1 MKNNVPSHE
10 AIDQTPSIIKDDT
23 SAVDASATDASKEF
37 HDPLLSC
44 LLLITKL
51 ENTPCSSTSLV
62 AGLPLV
68 DEKLTPELF
77 VRASERAGLQS
88 KVQEK
93 RLQDIPSLVL
103 PATLVLKRNRAVVLL
118 SADYE
123 LGKATILESKT
134 GSEKVVSLD
143 ALSQAYSGY
152 VIYTR
157 AAYNLDQDIEEAHLK
172 EKKKDHWFW
181 SVMRSS
187 WRIYRDVLLASLFIN
202 LFAIANPLFTM
213 NVYDRVV
220 PNAAIETLW
229 ALAIGVLIV
238 FVFDAILKGLRGYF
252 IEVAGKKSDIV
263 LSAFL
268 FERVLGSN
276 YSERPASVGAFVSQF
291 REFDQV
297 RNFYTTSTISA
308 FVDMP
313 FVIIFLLLIF
323 YVGGWLVAIPLVA
336 LPLILGYGLLMRK
349 PIKAAIE
356 QTYAS
361 GAQKNATLVESLV
374 GLETVKS
381 LGAESLVQR
390 LWEQSVGHLSI
401 WSQKMRMLSL
411 SVGIFSGTVTQ
422 IANISI
428 IIAGVYLIA
437 ERELTMG
444 ALIASVMLVSRV
456 LAPIAQVATLLV
468 TYDQTKTA
476 LDGLDQIVS
485 KSQERDPRKPF
496 VKRPSF
502 SGAIRF
508 QDVSFSYPG
517 EEHPILKNVSFAI
530 KPGEKVGLIG
540 RIGSGKSTIHKLI
553 LNLYKPTSGSILVD
567 GIDIQQID
575 PSDLRRHIGY
585 MPQDVVLFAGT
596 VKTNIMYG
604 SPHVEDEDILRAAE
618 VSGVKEFVDG
628 HPLGFDRPVG
638 ERGQALSGGQ
648 RQSVGMARAM
658 LNDVPVYLYDEPTSG
673 MDNTT
678 EAIVTARLGESVKDK
693 TLLLVTHKASL
704 LSMVDRLIVLDNGK
718 IIADGPRGAVIEA
731 LQKGQLR
738 VA

>member
-1 MKNNVPSHE
+1 
-10 AIDQTPSIIKDDT
+10 
-23 SAVDASATDASKEF
+23 
-37 HDPLLSC
+37 
-44 LLLITKL
+44 
-51 ENTPCSSTSLV
+51 
-62 AGLPLV
+62 
-68 DEKLTPELF
+68 
-77 VRASERAGLQS
+77 
-88 KVQEK
+88 
-93 RLQDIPSLVL
+93 
-103 PATLVLKRNRAVVLL
+103 LVLKRNRAVVLL
-118 SADYE
+118 SYDLETA
-123 LGKATILESKT
+123 KAVILESKT
-134 GSEKVVSLD
+134 GSEKVVALD
-143 ALSQAYSGY
+143 ALKQAYSGY

-157 AAYNLDQDIEEAHLK
+157 AAYHLDHDIADTHLK
-172 EKKKDHWFW
+172 QERKDHWFW

-202 LFAIANPLFTM
+202 LFAVANPLFTM

-220 PNAAIETLW
+220 PNNAVETLW
-229 ALAIGVLIV
+229 VLAIGVFIV
-238 FVFDAILKGLRGYF
+238 FGFDALLKGLRGYF
-252 IEVAGKKSDIV
+252 IEVAGKKSDIL
-263 LSAFL
+263 LSSFL
-268 FERVLGSN
+268 FERVLGST
-276 YSERPASVGAFVSQF
+276 YSQRPASVGAFVSQF

-297 RNFYTTSTISA
+297 RNFYTTATIAS

-313 FVIIFLLLIF
+313 FVIIFLLLIY
-323 YVGGWLVAIPLVA
+323 YVGGPLVVVPLVA

-349 PIKAAIE
+349 PLKYAIE
-356 QTYAS
+356 QTYAC

-374 GLETVKS
+374 GLETLKS
-381 LGAESLVQR
+381 LGAEGLVQR
-390 LWEQSVGHLSI
+390 VWEQSVGHLSV

-411 SVGIFSGTVTQ
+411 SVGIVSGTITQ
-422 IANISI
+422 IANIVI
-428 IIAGVYLIA
+428 IIVGVYLIA

-456 LAPIAQVATLLV
+456 LAPISQVATLLV
-468 TYDQTKTA
+468 SYDQTKAA

-485 KSQERDPRKPF
+485 KDQERDPKRPF

-502 SGAIRF
+502 NGAIRF
-508 QDVSFSYPG
+508 QGVSFAYPG
-517 EEHPILKNVSFAI
+517 EEHPVLQNVSFSI
-530 KPGEKVGLIG
+530 KPGERVGLIG

-553 LNLYKPTSGSILVD
+553 LNLYKPSEGSILVD

-575 PSDLRRHIGY
+575 PADLRRHIGY
-585 MPQDVVLFAGT
+585 MPQDVVLFSGT
-596 VKTNIMYG
+596 VKSNIMYG

-618 VSGVKEFVDG
+618 VSGVKEFVDS

-658 LNDVPVYLYDEPTSG
+658 LNDVPMYLYDEPTSG

-678 EAIVTARLGESVKDK
+678 ETIVTQRLAKAVAGK

-704 LSMVDRLIVLDNGK
+704 LSMVDRLIVLDSGK
-718 IIADGPRGAVIEA
+718 VIADGPRDAVIEA

>member
-1 MKNNVPSHE
+1 MPE
-10 AIDQTPSIIKDDT
+10 TPSKAT
-23 SAVDASATDASKEF
+23 SAEQGTVNENPSAEAPKEF

-51 ENTPCSSTSLV
+51 ENTPCSETSLV

-77 VRASERAGLQS
+77 VRAADRAGLQA
-88 KVQEK
+88 KVVEK
-93 RLQDIPSLVL
+93 PLLDIPKVVL
-103 PATLVLKRNRAVVLL
+103 PATLLLKRNRAVILL
-118 SADYE
+118 SCDVE
-123 LGKATILESKT
+123 QGKATIIESKT
-134 GSEKVVSLD
+134 GSEKTVAID
-143 ALSQAYSGY
+143 ALKQAYSGY
-152 VIYTR
+152 AIYTR
-157 AAYNLDQDIEEAHLK
+157 AAYHLDQEIADTHIKEES
-172 EKKKDHWFW
+172 KDHWFW
-181 SVMRSS
+181 SVMKSS

-202 LFAIANPLFTM
+202 LFAIANPLFVM

-220 PNAAIETLW
+220 PNNAVETLW
-229 ALAIGVLIV
+229 VLAIGVLIV
-238 FVFDAILKGLRGYF
+238 FLFDAMLKGLRGYF

-263 LSAFL
+263 LSSFL
-268 FERVLGSN
+268 FERVMGSQ
-276 YSERPASVGAFVSQF
+276 YSERPQSVGAFTSQF

-297 RNFYTTSTISA
+297 RNFYTTSTIAA

-323 YVGGWLVAIPLVA
+323 YVGGPLVWVPLAA
-336 LPLILGYGLLMRK
+336 LPLILGYGFIMRK

-381 LGAESLVQR
+381 IGAEGLIQR
-390 LWEQSVGHLSI
+390 IWEQSVGHLSL

-411 SVGIFSGTVTQ
+411 SVGIVSGTVTQ
-422 IANISI
+422 VANIVI
-428 IIAGVYLIA
+428 IIVGVYLIA

-444 ALIASVMLVSRV
+444 ALIASVMLAGRV

-485 KSQERDPRKPF
+485 KDQERNPRKPF

-502 SGAIRF
+502 NGAIKF
-508 QDVSFSYPG
+508 KNVSFVYPG
-517 EEHPILKNVSFAI
+517 EEHAVLNNVSFEI

-553 LNLYKPTSGSILVD
+553 LNLYKPTDGSILID
-567 GIDIQQID
+567 GIDTQQID

-585 MPQDVVLFAGT
+585 MPQDVVLFSGT

-604 SPHVEDEDILRAAE
+604 SPHVEDENIINAAD

-658 LNDVPVYLYDEPTSG
+658 LNDVPMYLFDEPTSG

-678 EAIVTARLGESVKDK
+678 ESMVTSRLQESVKDK

-704 LSMVDRLIVLDNGK
+704 LTMVERLIVLDNGK
-718 IIADGPRGAVIEA
+718 IVADGPKDAVIEA